1 MLTVVHRISGRR
13 TGSRGEVEGRCSRI
27 LAFAPR
33 YHHPRALDVRNH
45 WGRSCPEPLDQHLDG
60 APNYDPFTHPDDPT
74 RHVLLLAALGGTMQS
89 LSEAIDR
96 NMGEQLSMP
105 MILLLAAAIGSIF
118 GVLSVLLGSYAA
130 DKPSGRNRRHTGFIL
145 P

>member
-1 MLTVVHRISGRR
+1 MYET
-13 TGSRGEVEGRCSRI
+13 TGDVRGLNPWTSIWTE
-27 LAFAPR
+27 
-33 YHHPRALDVRNH
+33 PRATIRF
-45 WGRSCPEPLDQHLDG
+45 
-60 APNYDPFTHPDDPT
+60 FTRTNPT

-105 MILLLAAAIGSIF
+105 MILLMAAANGSIF